1 MMTKCISII
10 AALFTLFSAASA
22 APDVQAEEQFI
33 AGNYQVAIDQA
44 LEAGGAE
51 NLALAARA
59 LNAQAY
65 LSDDDKIAKRAAKR
79 AAKLAD
85 EAVDL
90 DPLLVE
96 GYLQG
101 AIAMAQRGAR
111 ISAVKAFFLGLGGG
125 SRNRLDTA
133 LELEPENPWALST
146 SAGWHLGIAAL
157 VGDGRFG
164 CDVET
169 GYRQF
174 QAARLSQPENVSVAY
189 EAALRVLALKEKD
202 RKEGW
207 REFALQALADAQ
219 TAPPQTA
226 FEAALQERARAFS
239 LAIETG
245 PEAEAAY
252 IKAQG

>member
-1 MMTKCISII
+1 MMNKCLCMI
-10 AALFTLFSAASA
+10 AALLTSLGVAHA
-22 APDVQAEEQFI
+22 APDGEAEERFI
-33 AGNYQVAIDQA
+33 AGAYDPAVEKAIA
-44 LEAGGAE
+44 TGGAE

-65 LSDDDKIAKRAAKR
+65 LSDDDKVAKRAAKR

-85 EAVDL
+85 EAVEL
-90 DPLLVE
+90 DPMLVE

-125 SRNRLDTA
+125 ARDRLDMA
-133 LELEPENPWALST
+133 LELEPQNPWALST
-146 SAGWHLGIAAL
+146 SAGWHLGVAAL

-169 GYRQF
+169 GYVQF
-174 QAARLSQPENVSVAY
+174 QAARAGAPDNISVAY

-202 RKEGW
+202 KDEGW
-207 REFALQALADAQ
+207 REFALDALNDAQ
-219 TAPPQTA
+219 TATPQTA
-226 FEAALQERARAFS
+226 FETALQERARAFAA
-239 LAIETG
+239 AIAVG
-245 PEAEAAY
+245 PEAE
-252 IKAQG
+252 KAFIEAQN